1 MVESLTAAQLA
12 ERLSDGADVHLVD
25 TRTPD
30 AFTDGHI
37 PGAENV
43 PYPELASRIADIE
56 WGEEIVLV
64 CERGESSLQAA
75 RILESYE
82 GIDEETR
89 VANLADGYEGWHGDL
104 ETE

>member
-1 MVESLTAAQLA
+1 MVESLSAAQLQ
-12 ERLSDGADVHLVD
+12 EKLSRDEDVQVID
-25 TRTPD
+25 TRAPA
-30 AFTDGHI
+30 AFADGHV

-43 PYPELASRIADIE
+43 PYPEFAARIADVD

-82 GIDEETR
+82 GVDDETL
-89 VANLADGYEGWHGDL
+89 VANLAAGYEDWDGDL
-104 ETE
+104 EAE

>member
-1 MVESLTAAQLA
+1 MVESLSAAQLQ
-12 ERLSDGADVHLVD
+12 EKLDRGEEVQIVD
-25 TRTPD
+25 TRVSA
-30 AFTDGHI
+30 AFAEGHI
-37 PGAENV
+37 PGAESV
-43 PYPELASRIADIE
+43 PYPELAARIEDVN

-82 GIDEETR
+82 GIDEATQ
-89 VANLADGYEGWHGDL
+89 VANLADGYEGWNGDL

>member
-1 MVESLTAAQLA
+1 MVESLTATQLQ
-12 ERLSDGADVHLVD
+12 ERLRAESDVQLID
-25 TRTPD
+25 TRT
-30 AFTDGHI
+30 AAKFAAEHL

-43 PYPELASRIADIE
+43 PYPELAERIGDIE

-82 GIDEETR
+82 GIDEGTL
-89 VANLADGYEGWHGDL
+89 VANLEDGYEGWDGDL